1 VTTTKHTEEVEF
13 RATGARQTENDLNG
27 VGESYNNLG
36 AAAIAAAKRVGISE
50 DAIKKATKAFAALA
64 PGIGAATVAW
74 TLLQKTI
81 EVGQVGAR
89 IADTE
94 AALSRLGATAADL
107 DKLRIV
113 LRGTVS
119 DSQIRNF
126 NAQALALG
134 LTQEQF
140 TKASEVA
147 KSAAAILG
155 KDVGFAIESVTNG
168 LARQNSEWLDN
179 LGITFK
185 ATTAYENYAKANGLV
200 AAKLTDAQRRQA
212 FFNEFVKA
220 GNRLIEKAPTEAQ
233 ADVFDRWA
241 ADFDNLGD
249 AAVKLFS
256 AVTGKGLS
264 AVDDLTGRTQAL
276 ADAADPAAAK
286 LREAGEA
293 ATEAGENLRR
303 AQLALK
309 ASGSVTRAEA
319 QAILDA
325 AEADFK
331 KSQQDLLAASKAVVD
346 EQVSY
351 ANRFKD
357 GWVGAFE
364 GVQSAIQKTVKEFQ
378 DAEDQLPGFI
388 ARFGRGVADPE
399 EAKRQADA
407 RARAAAAARARR
419 ARLAETREFFQGD
432 GLREAV
438 RPLLESD
445 PEDRI
450 FQATRQAPGEVA
462 AAGGVPESLER
473 DRAKARADF
482 LASQQAQR
490 DSALEVL
497 SAINAQAAAYARLG
511 VSIDGAGE
519 KVLNV
524 SSIMG
529 TVGVDALA
537 SIGSALGDA
546 AVQALF
552 YGESFSKALG
562 NALMAA
568 GASAIGFAISGAA
581 IAGVMAFIPGMQA
594 EAAALGIAAAAAAGA
609 GVMLAGIG
617 KAMGGDLNTGGIGG
631 GGAGGAAGRGSPSET
646 AERDLMRDR
655 RRSRNMQDQQEVTI
669 IINNSLGGE
678 RVDRAIHR
686 AAVRGA
692 RFDRPRRAGAM

>member
-1 VTTTKHTEEVEF
+1 MTTTKHTEEIEF
-13 RATGARQTENDLNG
+13 VAKGARQTERDLDS
-27 VGESYNNLG
+27 VGESYNSLG
-36 AAAIAAAKRVGISE
+36 MAALAAAKRVGISE
-50 DAIKKATKAFAALA
+50 DQIKKATKAFAAMSS
-64 PGIGAATVAW
+64 GIGAATAAW
-74 TLLQKTI
+74 AALQKTI
-81 EVGQVGAR
+81 EIGTAGAK
-89 IADTE
+89 ISDLE
-94 AALSRLGATAADL
+94 AATRRLGTTSGDIQQLQHTLA
-107 DKLRIV
+107 
-113 LRGTVS
+113 GTVS
-119 DSQIRNF
+119 SADILRF
-126 NAQALALG
+126 NNMARTLG

-140 TKASEVA
+140 AKAAEVS
-147 KSAAAILG
+147 KAAAGTLG
-155 KDVGFAIESVTNG
+155 IDVRYALESVSVG
-168 LARQNSEWLDN
+168 LARQSKLWLDN
-179 LGITFK
+179 LGIIIDV
-185 ATTAYENYAKANGLV
+185 EKANREYAASLGTT
-200 AAKLTDAQRRQA
+200 AAKLDDAQKRQA
-212 FFNEFVKA
+212 FFNAFVESGDRLIAKA
-220 GNRLIEKAPTEAQ
+220 GPRQ
-233 ADVFDRWA
+233 ADVFERWA

-249 AAVKLFS
+249 AATKLF
-256 AVTGKGLS
+256 AAIAAKGLT
-264 AVDDLTGRTQAL
+264 AIDDLTGRTQEL

-286 LREAGEA
+286 LRAAGEA

-309 ASGSVTRAEA
+309 AAGSVTRAEA

-331 KSQQDLLAASKAVVD
+331 KAQQGLLAASKAVVD

-351 ANRFKD
+351 AKRFKD
-357 GWVGAFE
+357 GWVSAFE
-364 GVQSAIQKTVKEFQ
+364 GVQSAIQKIVKKFQ
-378 DAEDQLPGFI
+378 DAEDRLPGFI
-388 ARFGRGVADPE
+388 EKFGRGVADPE
-399 EAKRQADA
+399 EAKRQAEA

-419 ARLAETREFFQGD
+419 ARLAETGEFFQGD

-438 RPLLESD
+438 APLLESD
-445 PEDRI
+445 PEERI
-450 FQATRQAPGEVA
+450 YQATREAPGEVA

-473 DRAKARADF
+473 DREKARADF
-482 LASQQAQR
+482 LASQRAQR

-511 VSIDGAGE
+511 VSIDGAGK

-609 GVMLAGIG
+609 GLMLAGIG
-617 KAMGGDLNTGGIGG
+617 KAMGGDLNTGGLGG
-631 GGAGGAAGRGSPSET
+631 GGAGSAAGRSSPSET

-655 RRSRNMQDQQEVTI
+655 RRSRNTADQQEVTI

>member
-1 VTTTKHTEEVEF
+1 MTTTKHTEEVEF

-50 DAIKKATKAFAALA
+50 DQIKKATKAFAALA
-64 PGIGAATVAW
+64 PGIGAATAAW
-74 TLLQKTI
+74 SALQKTI
-81 EVGQVGAR
+81 EVGQIGAR

-107 DKLRIV
+107 DKLRVV

-309 ASGSVTRAEA
+309 AAGSVTRAEA